1 MDIARLKANLSRLA
15 GEEIVWED
23 CADTTNY
30 LRGWRLVV
38 IWSCVAGFSLC
49 VQSKPTLGFI
59 CNSYFPSNSCAFVSS
74 CQVTAN
80 DLQENITKLNNGV
93 TFMIKHSQKLFKVTV
108 HWSLALPALSVGVRM
123 PFTHTDPSGRGIF

>member
-1 MDIARLKANLSRLA
+1 VIQSCLA
-15 GEEIVWED
+15 
-23 CADTTNY
+23 AP
-30 LRGWRLVV
+30 
-38 IWSCVAGFSLC
+38 SLC
-49 VQSKPTLGFI
+49 VQPKSTLGII

-108 HWSLALPALSVGVRM
+108 LWGLDLPAPSVGV
-123 PFTHTDPSGRGIF
+123 